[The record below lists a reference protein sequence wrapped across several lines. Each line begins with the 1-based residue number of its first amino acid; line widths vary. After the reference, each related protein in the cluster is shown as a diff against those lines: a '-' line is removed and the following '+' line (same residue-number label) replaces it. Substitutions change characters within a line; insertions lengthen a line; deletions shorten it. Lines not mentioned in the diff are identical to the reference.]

1 MNDIHAALK
10 TIFQSKIDATKSEKT
25 RKCRIFRTTWTI
37 DLMSFSHIFLEVNV
51 FFIMSSE
58 ERVKNNHV
66 LAEVF
71 IENIL
76 ESPRKHSLHQM
87 KTLFFGTTASLHF
100 LFVITLAE
108 ECYLQTKTKGQKYKG
123 SLTCKGNK

>member
-1 MNDIHAALK
+1 MSI
-10 TIFQSKIDATKSEKT
+10 EK
-25 RKCRIFRTTWTI
+25 
-37 DLMSFSHIFLEVNV
+37 
-51 FFIMSSE
+51 
-58 ERVKNNHV
+58 RVKNNHV

-76 ESPRKHSLHQM
+76 ESPRKHSLHQI

-100 LFVITLAE
+100 LFVMNNSSRRMLLANQNKRAE
-108 ECYLQTKTKGQKYKG
+108 KYKG